1 MTKSV
6 EEIEP
11 AEASGTQ
18 QENGEEIISVGLNNN
33 SSWRVNAFEGGVNE
47 EEQ

>member
-18 QENGEEIISVGLNNN
+18 QIGVEEDISFAAQQQFQL
-33 SSWRVNAFEGGVNE
+33 EGSTLLRAE
-47 EEQ
+47 